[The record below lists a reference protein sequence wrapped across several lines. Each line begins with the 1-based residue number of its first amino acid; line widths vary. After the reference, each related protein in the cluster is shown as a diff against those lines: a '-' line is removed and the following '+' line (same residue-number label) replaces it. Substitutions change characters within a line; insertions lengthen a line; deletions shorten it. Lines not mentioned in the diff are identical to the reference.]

1 MKIKIVVRKS
11 GLPSDLA
18 RSMTWSALE
27 FAKDYISKH
36 SLIAVDR
43 GHKHSDASY
52 EVCVWLSQLCS
63 ERAVEFVPIST
74 VFESAAVH
82 DSTLLRSTID
92 ATSAV
97 LAANLKNTETAA
109 QDAFIE
115 MDEVDKE
122 QKEIDDD
129 AACGKSN
136 QSTNVRADNYAYSD
150 GSHFED
156 NLVASLSRSTGE
168 LRKRKGRIDELQAMW
183 DSVPVAAHSDPAASA
198 VRADLLFKI
207 DEQSKLEAKLK
218 VELIDIV
225 DHHCALMGIEHGS
238 RKALAMHESVRR
250 RCLADVDSI

>member
-1 MKIKIVVRKS
+1 M
-11 GLPSDLA
+11 
-18 RSMTWSALE
+18 
-27 FAKDYISKH
+27 
-36 SLIAVDR
+36 
-43 GHKHSDASY
+43 
-52 EVCVWLSQLCS
+52 
-63 ERAVEFVPIST
+63 
-74 VFESAAVH
+74 FESAGVH
-82 DSTLLRSTID
+82 DSTLLRSAID

-97 LAANLKNTETAA
+97 LAANLKNTETVA

-122 QKEIDDD
+122 QQEIDDD
-129 AACGKSN
+129 AACGKS
-136 QSTNVRADNYAYSD
+136 SHCTKVRADNYNYSD
-150 GSHFED
+150 GCHFED
-156 NLVASLSRSTGE
+156 NGE
-168 LRKRKGRIDELQAMW
+168 LRKRKGQVEELQAML

-207 DEQSKLEAKLK
+207 DEQSKLEAKVK